1 MTSAEA
7 AQLLGVSAEAL
18 PPEIER
24 AFKQRARMSHPDRF
38 TGASAAESRA
48 AAAEFIRVTEARN
61 LLLRLAAER
70 VGAAGSASAPRI
82 TESLVYT
89 SVPAPR
95 YVPRRSGATIIWT
108 FLLVVA
114 SVFCFIGGTLPL
126 SPWNLLLLV
135 PLDFCA
141 IAFARTSRQAA
152 LVGTLVFGAINAA
165 VAVTIASFGSL
176 VALEILL
183 APVIALVV
191 IGRSRRGRLTDS
203 AAQRGRRGA

>member
-1 MTSAEA
+1 VTAAEA
-7 AQLLGVSAEAL
+7 ALLLGVGVDATPA
-18 PPEIER
+18 EIER

-38 TGASAAESRA
+38 TGASPAESRA
-48 AAAEFIRVTEARN
+48 AAAEFIRVSEARN

-70 VGAAGSASAPRI
+70 VGAAGRPSPPRI

-89 SVPAPR
+89 STPGDRP
-95 YVPRRSGATIIWT
+95 VPRRSGATMIWT
-108 FLLVVA
+108 FLLLVA
-114 SVFCFIGGTLPL
+114 SVFCFLGGTLPL

-135 PLDFCA
+135 PLDVCA
-141 IAFARTSRQAA
+141 IAYARTSRQRA

-191 IGRSRRGRLTDS
+191 IGRSRRGRRLV
-203 AAQRGRRGA
+203 

>member
-1 MTSAEA
+1 VTSVEA
-7 AQLLGVSAEAL
+7 ALLLGVGAEGT
-18 PPEIER
+18 PTEIER
-24 AFKQRARMSHPDRF
+24 AFKLRARMSHPDRF

-48 AAAEFIRVTEARN
+48 AAGEFIRITEARN

-70 VGAAGSASAPRI
+70 VGAAGGPSAPRI
-82 TESLVYT
+82 IESLIYT
-89 SVPAPR
+89 SDPTPR
-95 YVPRRSGATIIWT
+95 SFPRRSGATMIWT
-108 FLLVVA
+108 FLLLVA
-114 SVFCFIGGTLPL
+114 SVFSFIGGTLPL

-141 IAFARTSRQAA
+141 IAYARTSRRAG
-152 LVGTLVFGAINAA
+152 LVGTLVFGAVNAA

-191 IGRSRRGRLTDS
+191 IGRSRL
-203 AAQRGRRGA
+203 RRFV

>member
-1 MTSAEA
+1 MTTAEA
-7 AQLLGVSAEAL
+7 AMLLGVSVHAM
-18 PPEIER
+18 PKEIER

-38 TGASAAESRA
+38 TGVSPAESRA

-70 VGAAGSASAPRI
+70 VAGGAPSAPRI
-82 TESLVYT
+82 TEPLVYT
-89 SVPAPR
+89 SVPAFR
-95 YVPRRSGATIIWT
+95 GAPRRSGATAIWT

-114 SVFCFIGGTLPL
+114 TVFSFFGGTLPL
-126 SPWNLLLLV
+126 SPWNLLLLI
-135 PLDFCA
+135 PLDVCA
-141 IAFARTSRQAA
+141 IAYARTSRRSA

-176 VALEILL
+176 VALELLL

-191 IGRSRRGRLTDS
+191 IGRSRRS
-203 AAQRGRRGA
+203 RRPI